1 MNTLTTPKAD
11 AVRENALLDLRE
23 RIEDGC
29 TYRDVIKV
37 YNEYLEDNQYE
48 DLFYPMQDFEDICG
62 DSFKKLFPKLS
73 VEFSF
78 DSDGFWFQGGKIH
91 SGNIHKYYD
100 EVVAYDLDNFTAW
113 VYDNDYQEKLG
124 LEAE

>member
-1 MNTLTTPKAD
+1 
-11 AVRENALLDLRE
+11 
-23 RIEDGC
+23 
-29 TYRDVIKV
+29 
-37 YNEYLEDNQYE
+37 
-48 DLFYPMQDFEDICG
+48 MQDFEDICG

-78 DSDGFWFQGGKIH
+78 DSEGFWFQSGKIH

-100 EVVAYDLDNFTAW
+100 EVVAYDIDNFTAW

>member
-1 MNTLTTPKAD
+1 MNTLTTLKMD
-11 AVRENALLDLRE
+11 AVRENVILNLRE
-23 RIEDGC
+23 KIEEEC
-29 TYRDVIKV
+29 TYRDVIDV
-37 YNEYLEDNQYE
+37 YNEYLEDNRYE
-48 DLFYPMQDFEDICG
+48 EQFYLMQDFEDICG

-100 EVVAYDLDNFTAW
+100 EVVKYDLDNFTAW

-124 LEAE
+124 LDVE

>member
-11 AVRENALLDLRE
+11 AVRENALLDLQE
-23 RIEDGC
+23 QIENEC
-29 TYRDVIKV
+29 YYKDVILA
-37 YNEYLEDNQYE
+37 YNKYLEDNHYTE
-48 DLFYPMQDFEDICG
+48 TFYQMQDFEDICG

-73 VEFSF
+73 DEFSF

-100 EVVAYDLDNFTAW
+100 EVVAYDIDNFTAW

-124 LEAE
+124 LEVE